1 MRHSICLIFCLTIP
15 GCTTL
20 PDIPISD
27 QDAINQPDYPQLIN
41 LRNLD
46 LNASEQAIED
56 QETEQETIARV
67 DRLRAKADQ
76 LRNAQLD

>member
-1 MRHSICLIFCLTIP
+1 MRHSICLTFCLVTL

-27 QDAINQPDYPQLIN
+27 QDAINQPDYPKLIN

-46 LNASEQAIED
+46 LNAAEQASED
-56 QETEQETIARV
+56 QKTEQETIARV

>member
-1 MRHSICLIFCLTIP
+1 MRHFILLAFCLTTL

-27 QDAINQPDYPQLIN
+27 QDAINQPDYPDLIN

-46 LNASEQAIED
+46 LNAVEQAIED
-56 QETEQETIARV
+56 QQTEQETVARV
-67 DRLRAKADQ
+67 NRLRTKAAQ
-76 LRNAQLD
+76 LRDAQLD